1 MALPHLT
8 SKVPFLTEASVE
20 TTAYYTHK
28 IELPCFSGTTLLTS
42 DSGREVVRSL
52 YTSYANIAA
61 ASGTGILLATRTW
74 RASSAWA
81 KPLNYSVEEL
91 LDLNRA
97 AVRFLKQVRAEVNQ
111 KIPTVRIVIDGVVGP
126 LRDAYEDYS
135 SDEISIDSAKAA
147 YRGQIRT
154 LVEEGVEIISLMT
167 VTNLHEAIAVIE
179 LAKEMNTPVAV
190 SFSLES
196 DGKLLSGLSLE
207 SAIQTVDKATEG
219 YATYFGIN
227 CVHPARILQPLE
239 NMDLDARFRI
249 GLIRGNASLKTHQEL
264 DNSDTLDR
272 GHIPTFVSALKK
284 ALLLLPGVKVVGGC
298 CGTDEEHLT
307 ALAQQCLP
315 R

>member
-8 SKVPFLTEASVE
+8 SAIPFLTEAGLE
-20 TTAYYTHK
+20 TTAYHTYK
-28 IELPCFSGTTLLTS
+28 IDLPCSSGTTLLTS
-42 DSGREVVRSL
+42 ESGRELVRSL
-52 YTSYANIAA
+52 YKSYANIAA
-61 ASGTGILLATRTW
+61 SSGTGILLATRTW

-81 KPLNYSVEEL
+81 KPLNYSEDEL
-91 LDLNRA
+91 RDLNYA
-97 AVRFLKQVRAEVNQ
+97 AVHFLKQVRNEVN
-111 KIPTVRIVIDGVVGP
+111 KTNPAVRIVLDGVVGP

-135 SDEISIDSAKAA
+135 SDEISVDSAKEA

-167 VTNLHEAIAVIE
+167 VTNLHEAIAVVE
-179 LAKEMNTPVAV
+179 LSKEMQIPVAV

-207 SAIQTVDKATEG
+207 NAIQTVDKATDG
-219 YATYFGIN
+219 YTTYFGIN

-239 NMDLDARFRI
+239 NMDLDVRQRI
-249 GLIRGNASLKTHQEL
+249 GLIRGNASLKSHEEL

-272 GHIPTFVSALKK
+272 GHIPTFVSALKQV
-284 ALLLLPGVKVVGGC
+284 LLLLPGIRVVGGC

-307 ALAQQCLP
+307 ALAQQCLS
-315 R
+315 